1 MIRIRNFRRK
11 ICGVIVAISIALLA
25 SCGGS
30 SAVTDIY
37 LETPE
42 IEVGEVYEFEAELVE
57 IMNLNLRYI
66 LTYWWSEDKIYV
78 FDRTSS
84 YLYHEEPTEEEME
97 EIQKSTDTF
106 VNWQENDYLYIAI
119 SQKENS
125 DENAIRPISHAVYS
139 IASALKFGYYDEDV
153 VGVTEEDAK
162 DMSIRLISSVAKVYK
177 ANDENGWGEEWQS
190 PLWAQNIG
198 FAAWLLWD
206 DIPED
211 DRVYITNMITAEAN
225 FVLKDYEIP
234 YYMDVE
240 GNIVYEG
247 DTKSE
252 EIAWTSKI
260 LALASNMLPDEK
272 NNSEWEEKLLRM
284 LIAATSAPG
293 DVGSYEVVDGIVIGE
308 FLEGSNI
315 NSDGTVINHGRYHID
330 YMTTIYQEMAETI
343 VVYRLAGK
351 EVPEAATFNLDL
363 MYNALINVDLGLYD
377 SSVDGRYFYERD
389 SEENPTGEITMP
401 GDNDWGMSWYANCYL
416 TDVTAHVMGLDE
428 EIDEQYKA
436 LVWAKLHLEKVQE
449 QIYRE
454 NEDGEITGQFFQ
466 YNENNF
472 VSGELFQAHNLV
484 EAYILMNY

>member
-1 MIRIRNFRRK
+1 MIRIRNFGIK
-11 ICGVIVAISIALLA
+11 TCGVIVAISMALLA

-30 SAVTDIY
+30 EDTDIY
-37 LETPE
+37 LETPGVSE
-42 IEVGEVYEFEAELVE
+42 SEAQLVE

-66 LTYWWSEDKIYV
+66 LNYWWNEDKIYV

-84 YLYHEEPTEEEME
+84 YLYHEDPTDEEME

-106 VNWQENDYLYIAI
+106 VNWQENDYLYICI
-119 SQKENS
+119 SEEEIS
-125 DENAIRPISHAVYS
+125 HENAIRPIAHAVYS

-153 VGVTEEDAK
+153 IGVTEEDAK
-162 DMSIRLISSVAKVYK
+162 DMSIKLIASVAKVYK
-177 ANDENGWGEEWQS
+177 ANDDNGWGEQWQS
-190 PLWAQNIG
+190 PLWAENIG

-206 DIPED
+206 EIPDE
-211 DRVYITNMITAEAN
+211 DRVYITNMIIAEAD
-225 FVLKDYEIP
+225 FVLYDYEIP
-234 YYMDVE
+234 YYMDAE

-252 EIAWTSKI
+252 EIAWTTKI
-260 LALASNMLPDEK
+260 LALASTLLPEDK
-272 NNSEWEEKLLRM
+272 NNSEWEQKLLRM
-284 LIAATSAPG
+284 LIAATSAPE
-293 DVGSYEVVDGIVIGE
+293 DVGSDEVVDGIVIGD

-315 NSDGTVINHGRYHID
+315 NSDGTVVNHSRYHID
-330 YMTTIYQEMAETI
+330 YMTTIYEEIAETI
-343 VVYRLAGK
+343 VVYKLGGK

-363 MYNALINVDLGLYD
+363 IYNALVNVDLGVYD
-377 SSVDGRYFYERD
+377 SSVDGHYFYERD
-389 SEENPTGEITMP
+389 SEGNPTGEITMP
-401 GDNDWGMSWYANCYL
+401 GDNDWGMSWYASCYL

-436 LVWAKLHLEKVQE
+436 SVWATLHLEKVQE

-466 YNENNF
+466 DDENNF